1 MAPACFP
8 IASTPVRAFGGLN
21 RRITASYGTVV
32 QPASGPP
39 TNMDVPPGPTPH
51 NSRNVRSFAPTWSIV
66 RPAMP
71 RNAPW
76 AGGIPHGIPGVTYT
90 AAVNQPG
97 VGQTPLTS
105 ARRMNRRRPRA
116 PIAQGR
122 VTNQP
127 RPVFFWKRQGGGGT
141 PA

>member
-1 MAPACFP
+1 MVPACFP
-8 IASTPVRAFGGLN
+8 IATEPTRAFGGLYH
-21 RRITASYGTVV
+21 RVTASYGTVPM
-32 QPASGPP
+32 PASGPP

-66 RPAMP
+66 RPSMP

-76 AGGIPHGIPGVTYT
+76 AGGILHGIPGVTYT
-90 AAVNQPG
+90 VAVKQPG
-97 VGQTPLTS
+97 FAQTPITDN
-105 ARRMNRRRPRA
+105 ARMRRFQHRV
-116 PIAQGR
+116 PIAQAR

-127 RPVFFWKRQGGGGT
+127 RPMFFWKRQGGGGT